1 MFDDLTSLADDADRL
16 LDEAAKSLVA
26 AGELH
31 RLFDLRLMQE
41 RRRLGLALDRR
52 TPIDEI
58 EEPLRSELE
67 AAYLAACR
75 EVGAL
80 FLEAGRLREAWTYL
94 RPAGDKIA
102 LRERMARMRPS
113 EDEVDGL
120 IELALFEAVDPERG
134 YAWLLGRRGTC
145 NAITTLDGMAPQ
157 LSVAEL
163 RSCAAVLVRHVYQEL
178 QGNLRGHLNRLGG
191 ESTAS
196 ISVGELITQHPELQ
210 SRGDYHLDASHLA
223 STMRYARLLADRAL
237 ITKAL
242 ELAEY
247 GSRLPADLQ
256 YPGEPPFEELYRAN
270 QLFLKAMLGQD
281 VDAAVEYFASRIGI
295 AGDGEGASP
304 DASTVEAYLSL
315 LVHAGRPADAMR
327 AYGQLV
333 PAGSELSR
341 LAPTLLSLAELSG
354 DWDQYDAICRE
365 RGDLVGYAAGLL
377 RRADRQPG

>member
-1 MFDDLTSLADDADRL
+1 MFDDLTALAAEPDRL

-94 RPAGDKIA
+94 RPAGDKLA
-102 LRERMARMRPS
+102 LRERMACMRPAD
-113 EDEVDGL
+113 DEVDAL

-178 QGNLRGHLNRLGG
+178 QGNLRGHLHRLGG
-191 ESTAS
+191 ESPAS
-196 ISVGELITQHPELQ
+196 ISVGDLIAQHPELQ
-210 SRGDYHLDASHLA
+210 SHGDYHLDASHLA
-223 STMRYARLLADRAL
+223 STMRYARLLTDRAL
-237 ITKAL
+237 TAKAL

-256 YPGEPPFEELYRAN
+256 YPGEPPFEELYHAN
-270 QLFLKAMLGQD
+270 RLYLKAMLGHD
-281 VDAAVEYFASRIGI
+281 VDAAVEYFAVRAIA
-295 AGDGEGASP
+295 AGDGVQPEA
-304 DASTVEAYLSL
+304 AAVEAYLNL
-315 LVHAGRPADAMR
+315 LVHAGRTADALR
-327 AYGQLV
+327 AYGELV

-341 LAPTLLSLAELSG
+341 LAPTLLSLAELSS
-354 DWDQYDAICRE
+354 DWDRYDAICRE
-365 RGDLVGYAAGLL
+365 RGDVVGFAAGLL
-377 RRADRQPG
+377 RRADRRPS